1 MGKFYKGIEYVSN
14 PREQIVFYKNQTFF
28 NTDDGVKAIHYRSE
42 SLNWNDSPGQV
53 SHTISGSHYNF
64 VHYFLHDS
72 CSFEGYGGKLHK
84 NKLYSSGSV
93 FYIPQQYFGE
103 KIKPKSFT
111 LTDDSTLKQIII
123 KDDGNGNLYS
133 SNAKFSQSGA
143 SSISSSDNYVGNIHY
158 ETGVAMITETGS
170 WSGSVGGNGSDD
182 INYTEVGGGIF
193 KVDFNSTWTITQ
205 NEIMLKIKPH
215 EFNATANT
223 TIFRNSNL
231 NGENEGK
238 TSTLLPEIS
247 RSIDDFKP
255 YATGIAFYNEKPSVL
270 YRRSIQL
277 DSGADIIS
285 QSLDPSLEYMEDNVE
300 YYTAETKAVLI
311 AKFPKPVKMSD
322 KDEITIII
330 RYDT

>member
-93 FYIPQQYFGE
+93 IYIPQQYFGE
-103 KIKPKSFT
+103 KIKPGSFT
-111 LTDDSTLKQIII
+111 LTDNSTSQEIII
-123 KDDGNGNLYS
+123 KDDKHGNLYS
-133 SNAKFSQSGA
+133 SNAKFSQSVNHA
-143 SSISSSDNYVGNIHY
+143 SSSENYVGNLHY

-170 WSGSVGGNGSDD
+170 WSGSVGGNGLSD
-182 INYTEVGGGIF
+182 INYTEVGGGSFRIN
-193 KVDFNSTWTITQ
+193 FNSTFTITQ
-205 NEIMLKIKPH
+205 NEIILKVKPH
-215 EFNATANT
+215 EFNATANG
-223 TIFRNSNL
+223 TIFQGKSSN
-231 NGENEGK
+231 
-238 TSTLLPEIS
+238 LLPEIS
-247 RSIDDFKP
+247 RSIEDFKP
-255 YATGIAFYNEKPSVL
+255 YATTIAFYNEKPSVL
-270 YRRSIQL
+270 YQKSIQL
-277 DSGADIIS
+277 DSGADVIS

-300 YYTAETKAVLI
+300 YYLPETKALLV
-311 AKFPKPVKMSD
+311 AKFPKPLKMSD